1 MQAGRA
7 ALQRQRLHGLLQ
19 RWRIAAAAA
28 AHWRSLCHR
37 ADALHLRHALRQ
49 QRQQVQAW
57 CSWALLKQQRR
68 HIFVRAWQRLQCL
81 ALRNACQAWC
91 QVAVQAQQ
99 QRQQQRLGQWDAQL
113 QQGRLE
119 MAAVQQHNAAL
130 VQDNGALL
138 QRLRGEQ
145 EQRAAAEVHQTIA
158 VSIEERDRA
167 LSAHPSVLGRIKMCQ
182 LKRHR
187 KNKDRARQCIAAAD
201 IASPGN

>member
-1 MQAGRA
+1 MQAGHA

-19 RWRIAAAAA
+19 RWRISAAAV

-37 ADALHLRHALRQ
+37 ADALHLRHTLRQ

-57 CSWALLKQQRR
+57 HLWALLRRQRR

-81 ALRNACQAWC
+81 ALRQAYQAWC

-99 QRQQQRLGQWDAQL
+99 QRRQQHLGQLDAQL
-113 QQGRLE
+113 QQGTRE
-119 MAAVQQHNAAL
+119 MAAVRQHNAAL

-145 EQRAAAEVHQTIA
+145 EKRAAAEVQRMTCL
-158 VSIEERDRA
+158 VR
-167 LSAHPSVLGRIKMCQ
+167 
-182 LKRHR
+182 
-187 KNKDRARQCIAAAD
+187 
-201 IASPGN
+201 